1 MTLYLSLEIR
11 ALVIIMSTARSS
23 LAEPLSGAKFNTII
37 HPQQFDGDFFFFF
50 FLDCD
55 GDLEFRPSWLLS
67 CLGSWESSSKVTQKK
82 MSN

>member
-50 FLDCD
+50 FFKIVMVILN
-55 GDLEFRPSWLLS
+55 
-67 CLGSWESSSKVTQKK
+67 LGLVGSSPVLAVGNPHQK
-82 MSN
+82 